1 MEFCELI
8 TVDRYHLGVPLSSEP
23 KGTLSTFLH
32 VAKILPL
39 YVTFHGNF
47 QTVRSEPELLIA
59 PTEDRLFVFWFYTQW
74 TNSTP

>member
-23 KGTLSTFLH
+23 KGTLSTFPH

-59 PTEDRLFVFWFYTQW
+59 PWRSFRTKRIYRQSAYEM
-74 TNSTP
+74 